1 MDSTNLATVF
11 APNILHFNKPGGKEG
26 VERPDDRID
35 IINVIRALIDGNKAL
50 FNVPA
55 ELLDDVYVHM
65 MNSYPEALDQLLNKK
80 SAAEE

>member
-26 VERPDDRID
+26 VEKPEDRID
-35 IINVIRALIDGNKAL
+35 VINVIRALIDGNKEL

-55 ELLDDVYVHM
+55 ELLDEVYINM
-65 MNSYPEALDQLLNKK
+65 MDTYPEALDQLLNKR

>member
-11 APNILHFNKPGGKEG
+11 APNILHFNKPGGMDR
-26 VERPDDRID
+26 VEKPEDRID
-35 IINVIRALIDGNKAL
+35 VINVIRDLIDGNKAL

-55 ELLDDVYVHM
+55 EILDEVYVHM
-65 MNSYPEALDQLLNKK
+65 MNSYPETLDQLLNKR